1 VARRSF
7 LWVCAIVVALSVGS
21 GAAPAKPPLPAY
33 KIVVAAIQHRHLGAG
48 YIAVVERTAR
58 LASLL
63 PAGRA
68 AVLRSQ
74 LSQAAAIAPKLTPPR
89 AAAILGQ
96 LAAND
101 DWFAHRGPVAPQ
113 TDITDADGIVYRYFS
128 GRGFEFHP
136 LGNFAALNAA
146 VASKNVAATA
156 RLATALAARGV
167 PVAGGG
173 LGFEYYFDYGGG
185 QAPWTSGFAQAVAAQ
200 AFARAAA
207 LDTADSASLLAA
219 AHGAFRAIP
228 GRLVRSTSFGP
239 WIKLYSFNR
248 AVVLNAQL
256 QSAISL
262 SDYGKATSDT
272 GAITL
277 AESLQNA
284 AARALPQFSNGFW
297 SYYQLPADPSPVNY
311 QDYVVQLL
319 QTLAKRDDR
328 FANAAT
334 QFEQFGTTPPS
345 FRLANAGVGGV
356 TFWVSKPSTVRV
368 AAVGGLRTLFV
379 AGGWHTVSFA
389 LPSRAGVFPVT
400 IHATDWKGNSASV
413 DALPIVHV
421 SEPPKKPRKKPK
433 RAVTSATSTTLPP
446 LVAGAGIGQPTQATD
461 AAAAGYGAVRMT
473 LVWPAGSSAP
483 DPGAIAALNKLP
495 AGANLVLEL
504 YVSSW
509 PTDDTGRAALASY
522 AAAVAAQVP
531 ALHDL
536 VVGPGTASSSA
547 AGYEAALAATY
558 DAVKAAAPLVR
569 VDGAVDGALTPKVTL
584 TALASAVA
592 ATGRTAPLM
601 DELSFT
607 PAPAPG
613 KNLWP
618 LASLATL
625 VTALGTTF
633 PGMPVIVDGLGPD
646 TFPTALTS
654 SACRSSVVAVI
665 LASFADSTDALAQAA
680 AAAQAPGRGCK
691 SASSPTPPAT
701 PSPAPAPTPT
711 PTPAPTTPAPAPTP
725 TPTPSAPAKATAV
738 AASDQLAF
746 PTHISTTT
754 PPSVHLGCTAACLYL
769 VTLQRANGIPVLARR
784 GSISGAGALTV
795 TLPKAKIA
803 AGSYRFS
810 VWVVG
815 AANPGPVTVDRS
827 DAVSA
832 G

>member
-1 VARRSF
+1 V
-7 LWVCAIVVALSVGS
+7 L
-21 GAAPAKPPLPAY
+21 
-33 KIVVAAIQHRHLGAG
+33 AAIDRQASSGHLRPADASS
-48 YIAVVERTAR
+48 YRSTVQRTAR

-63 PAGRA
+63 SSARA

-74 LSQAAAIAPKLTPPR
+74 LSQAAAIAPKLTAPR
-89 AAAILGQ
+89 AAAIFGQ

-101 DWFAHRGPVAPQ
+101 DWFARHGPVAPQ
-113 TDITDADGIVYRYFS
+113 TDITDGDGIVYRYFP
-128 GRGFEFHP
+128 GHGFEFHP

-146 VASKNVAATA
+146 VAAKNVAATA

-167 PVAGGG
+167 PESGGG
-173 LGFEYYFDYGGG
+173 TGFEYYFDYGGG
-185 QAPWTSGFAQAVAAQ
+185 RAPWTSGFAQAVAAQ

-207 LDTADSASLLAA
+207 LDTADSETLLAA
-219 AHGAFRAIP
+219 ARAAYRAIP
-228 GRLVRSTSFGP
+228 GRLVHQTSFGP

-262 SDYGKATSDT
+262 ADYAKAVSDAGASAFAT
-272 GAITL
+272 GL
-277 AESLQNA
+277 ENA
-284 AARALPQFSNGFW
+284 AARALPEFNNGFW

-328 FANAAT
+328 FAPAAT
-334 QFEQFGTTPPS
+334 QFGQFGTTPPV

-368 AAVGGLRTLFV
+368 AALGGLRTLSV
-379 AGGWHTVSFA
+379 GGGWHTVSFA
-389 LPSRAGVFPVT
+389 LPKRAGIFPVT
-400 IHATDWKGNSASV
+400 IHATDWEGNSASV

-421 SEPPKKPRKKPK
+421 FEPPSKHTHKPKPK
-433 RAVTSATSTTLPP
+433 RAVTSAASATLPP
-446 LVAGAGIGQPTQATD
+446 LVAGAGLGQPTQAAA

-473 LVWPAGSSAP
+473 LVWPAGSSVP
-483 DPGAIAALNKLP
+483 DAGAIAALDRLP
-495 AGANLVLEL
+495 SSANLVLEL
-504 YVSSW
+504 YVASW
-509 PTDDTGRAALASY
+509 PSDDTGRAALASY
-522 AAAVAAQVP
+522 AASVAAQVP
-531 ALHDL
+531 TLHDL
-536 VVGPGTASSSA
+536 VVGPGPASTSA
-547 AGYEAALAATY
+547 PGYEGALAAVY
-558 DAVKAAAPLVR
+558 DGVKAAAPLVR
-569 VDGAVDGALTPKVTL
+569 VDGALDGALTPKATL
-584 TALASAVA
+584 GALAA
-592 ATGRTAPLM
+592 AIAGSGRTTPLM
-601 DELSFT
+601 DELDFT
-607 PAPAPG
+607 PAPAAG

-633 PGMPVIVDGLGPD
+633 PGLPVIVDGLTAD

-680 AAAQAPGRGCK
+680 AAAQAPSRGCT
-691 SASSPTPPAT
+691 SATPTPPAAPAPAPSPAPSPSPAPT
-701 PSPAPAPTPT
+701 PSPAPSPSPAPAPS
-711 PTPAPTTPAPAPTP
+711 PAPPPPPAPPPTTAPST
-725 TPTPSAPAKATAV
+725 PAKATAV
-738 AASDQLAF
+738 AASNQLVF
-746 PTHISTTT
+746 PAHISTST

-769 VTLQRANGIPVLARR
+769 VTLQRSADGVPVLARR
-784 GSISGAGALTV
+784 GSIARAGARTV
-795 TLPKAKIA
+795 TLPKVRIA

-815 AANPGPVTVDRS
+815 AANPGPVTVERS
-827 DAVSA
+827 EAVGA

>member
-1 VARRSF
+1 MV
-7 LWVCAIVVALSVGS
+7 LGVCAIVVALSVGS
-21 GAAPAKPPLPAY
+21 GAAPAKRPLPAY
-33 KIVVAAIQHRHLGAG
+33 KVVIAAIDHRHLGAQ
-48 YIAVVERTAR
+48 YSAVVERTAR

-63 PAGRA
+63 PSGRA

-74 LSQAAAIAPKLTPPR
+74 LSQAAAIAPKLTAPR
-89 AAAILGQ
+89 AAAIFGQ

-101 DWFAHRGPVAPQ
+101 DWFARHGPVAPQ
-113 TDITDADGIVYRYFS
+113 TDITDADGLVYRYFS

-167 PVAGGG
+167 PIAGGG

-185 QAPWTSGFAQAVAAQ
+185 RAPWTSGFAQAVAAQ

-228 GRLVRSTSFGP
+228 GRLVRATSFGP

-262 SDYGKATSDT
+262 SDYANATSDT
-272 GAITL
+272 GATTL

-319 QTLAKRDDR
+319 QTLARRDDR
-328 FANAAT
+328 FASAAT
-334 QFEQFGTTPPS
+334 QFDQFGKTPPA
-345 FRLANAGVGGV
+345 FRLATAGVGGV

-368 AAVGGLRTLFV
+368 AALGGLRTLFV
-379 AGGWHTVSFA
+379 SGGWHTVSFG
-389 LPSRAGVFPVT
+389 LPSRAGIFPVT

-421 SEPPKKPRKKPK
+421 YEPPKKHKKKPK
-433 RAVTSATSTTLPP
+433 RAVTSALSTTLPP
-446 LVAGAGIGQPTQATD
+446 LVAGAGLEQPTQA
-461 AAAAGYGAVRMT
+461 AAASAAGYGALRMT
-473 LVWPAGSSAP
+473 LVWPVGSPAP
-483 DPGAIAALNKLP
+483 DPGVVAALNRLP
-495 AGANLVLEL
+495 SGANLVLQL

-509 PTDDTGRAALASY
+509 PADDTGRAALASY
-522 AAAVAAQVP
+522 AASVAAQVP

-536 VVGPGTASSSA
+536 VIGPGTASASA
-547 AGYEAALAATY
+547 AAYEAALASVY
-558 DAVKAAAPLVR
+558 DAVKATAPLVR
-569 VDGAVDGALTPKVTL
+569 VDGALDGALTPKATL

-592 ATGRTAPLM
+592 ASGRTAPLM
-601 DELSFT
+601 DEIAFT
-607 PAPAPG
+607 PAPAAG
-613 KNLWP
+613 RNLWP

-625 VTALGTTF
+625 VSALGTTF
-633 PGMPVIVDGLGPD
+633 PGMPVIVDGLGAS
-646 TFPTALTS
+646 TFQTALTS
-654 SACRSSVVAVI
+654 SACRASVVAVI
-665 LASFADSTDALAQAA
+665 LASFADSNDALAQAA
-680 AAAQAPGRGCK
+680 VTAQTPSRGCT
-691 SASSPTPPAT
+691 SASTPTPPAT
-701 PSPAPAPTPT
+701 PSPTPAPTPAPKPT
-711 PTPAPTTPAPAPTP
+711 PTPLPAPAPAP
-725 TPTPSAPAKATAV
+725 APPSPAKATAV
-738 AASDQLAF
+738 AASNQLVF
-746 PTHISTTT
+746 PAHISTST
-754 PPSVHLGCTAACLYL
+754 PSSVHLGCTAACLYL
-769 VTLQRANGIPVLARR
+769 VTLQRADGVPVLARR
-784 GSISGAGALTV
+784 GSIGGAGARTV
-795 TLPKAKIA
+795 TLPKGKLA

-815 AANPGPVTVDRS
+815 AANPGPVTVERS
-827 DAVSA
+827 DVVSA

>member
-1 VARRSF
+1 MV
-7 LWVCAIVVALSVGS
+7 LGVCAIVVALSVGS
-21 GAAPAKPPLPAY
+21 GAAPAKRPLPAY
-33 KIVVAAIQHRHLGAG
+33 KSVLATIEHRHLGAQ
-48 YIAVVERTAR
+48 YSAVVERTAR

-63 PAGRA
+63 PSGRA

-74 LSQAAAIAPKLTPPR
+74 LSQAAAIAPKLTAPR
-89 AAAILGQ
+89 AAAIFGQ

-101 DWFAHRGPVAPQ
+101 DWFAHHGPVAPQ

-128 GRGFEFHP
+128 GYGFEFHP

-156 RLATALAARGV
+156 RLANALAARGV
-167 PVAGGG
+167 PDSSGGV
-173 LGFEYYFDYGGG
+173 GFEYYFDYGGG
-185 QAPWTSGFAQAVAAQ
+185 RAPWTSGFAQAVAAQ

-207 LDTADSASLLAA
+207 LDTADSTALLAA
-219 AHGAFRAIP
+219 AHGAYKAIP

-262 SDYGKATSDT
+262 SDYAKATSDT
-272 GAITL
+272 GATTL

-284 AARALPQFSNGFW
+284 AARALPEFSNGFW

-319 QTLAKRDDR
+319 QTLARRDDR
-328 FANAAT
+328 FATAASE
-334 QFEQFGTTPPS
+334 FAQFGTTPPA

-368 AAVGGLRTLFV
+368 AALGGLRTLFV
-379 AGGWHTVSFA
+379 GGGWHTVSFS
-389 LPSRAGVFPVT
+389 LPQRAGIFPVT
-400 IHATDWKGNSASV
+400 IHATDWKDNSASV

-421 SEPPKKPRKKPK
+421 YEPPKKPKKPK
-433 RAVTSATSTTLPP
+433 RAVTSATATTLPP
-446 LVAGAGIGQPTQATD
+446 LVAGAGLGQPTD
-461 AAAAGYGAVRMT
+461 AAAATDAGYGAVRMT
-473 LVWPAGSSAP
+473 LVWPAGAPAP
-483 DPGAIAALNKLP
+483 DPGAIAALNRLP
-495 AGANLVLEL
+495 STANLVLEL
-504 YVSSW
+504 YVSAW
-509 PTDDTGRAALASY
+509 PTDDAGRAALASY

-536 VVGPGTASSSA
+536 VLGPWAASTSA
-547 AGYEAALAATY
+547 AGYEGTLAAVY

-569 VDGAVDGALTPKVTL
+569 VDGALDGSLTPKATL
-584 TALASAVA
+584 GALASAVA
-592 ATGRTAPLM
+592 ASGRTSPLM
-601 DELSFT
+601 DELAFT
-607 PAPAPG
+607 PAPAAG

-633 PGMPVIVDGLGPD
+633 PGMPVIVDGLGAD
-646 TFPTALTS
+646 TFQAALTS
-654 SACRSSVVAVI
+654 SACRPSVVAVI
-665 LASFADSTDALAQAA
+665 LASFADSTDALALAA
-680 AAAQAPGRGCK
+680 AAAQAPSRGCK
-691 SASSPTPPAT
+691 TASAPTPPAT
-701 PSPAPAPTPT
+701 PSPAPT
-711 PTPAPTTPAPAPTP
+711 PTPAPTPAPAPA
-725 TPTPSAPAKATAV
+725 PSAPAKATAV
-738 AASDQLAF
+738 AAANQLVF
-746 PTHISTTT
+746 PAHISTAT

-784 GSISGAGALTV
+784 GSIGGAGARTV

-815 AANPGPVTVDRS
+815 AANPGPVTIDRS
-827 DAVSA
+827 DVVSA

>member
-1 VARRSF
+1 
-7 LWVCAIVVALSVGS
+7 VGS
-21 GAAPAKPPLPAY
+21 GAAPAKRPVPAY
-33 KIVVAAIQHRHLGAG
+33 KVVVAAIDHRQLGAQ
-48 YIAVVERTAR
+48 YREVVERTAR

-74 LSQAAAIAPKLTPPR
+74 LAQAAAIAPKITAPR
-89 AAAILGQ
+89 AAAIFGQ

-101 DWFAHRGPVAPQ
+101 DWFARHGPVAPQ

-128 GRGFEFHP
+128 GHGFEFHP

-146 VASKNVAATA
+146 VASKNVAATT

-167 PVAGGG
+167 PEAGGG

-185 QAPWTSGFAQAVAAQ
+185 RAPWTSGFAQAVAAQ

-207 LDTADSASLLAA
+207 LDTADSTTLLAA

-228 GRLVRSTSFGP
+228 GRLVRATSFGP
-239 WIKLYSFNR
+239 WIKLYSFSR

-262 SDYGKATSDT
+262 SDYAKATSDT
-272 GAITL
+272 GATTL
-277 AESLQNA
+277 AASLQNA

-328 FANAAT
+328 FATAAT
-334 QFEQFGTTPPS
+334 QFAEFGTTPPA

-368 AAVGGLRTLFV
+368 AALGGLRTLSV
-379 AGGWHTVSFA
+379 GGGWHTVSFA
-389 LPSRAGVFPVT
+389 LPSRAGIFPVT

-421 SEPPKKPRKKPK
+421 SEPPEKHKNKQAK
-433 RAVTSATSTTLPP
+433 RAVTSAASTTLPP
-446 LVAGAGIGQPTQATD
+446 LVAAAGLEQPTQAVA
-461 AAAAGYGAVRMT
+461 AAAAGYGAARMT
-473 LVWPAGSSAP
+473 LVWPDGSTAP
-483 DPGAIAALNKLP
+483 DPGAIAALNRLP
-495 AGANLVLEL
+495 STANLVLEL

-509 PTDDTGRAALASY
+509 PADDTGRGAFASY

-536 VVGPGTASSSA
+536 IVGPGAASASA
-547 AGYEAALAATY
+547 SGYEAALAAVY
-558 DAVKAAAPLVR
+558 DAVKTAAPLVR
-569 VDGAVDGALTPKVTL
+569 VDGALDGSLTPKATL

-592 ATGRTAPLM
+592 ASGRTAPLM
-601 DELSFT
+601 DELAFT
-607 PAPAPG
+607 PSPAAG
-613 KNLWP
+613 KSLWP

-625 VTALGTTF
+625 VTALGSTF
-633 PGMPVIVDGLGPD
+633 PGMPVIVDGLGAD
-646 TFPTALTS
+646 TFQTALTS
-654 SACRSSVVAVI
+654 SACRASVVMVV
-665 LASFADSTDALAQAA
+665 LASFADSTDTLGQAA
-680 AAAQAPGRGCK
+680 STAQSASRGCT
-691 SASSPTPPAT
+691 SATTPTPPTT
-701 PSPAPAPTPT
+701 PSPAPTPT
-711 PTPAPTTPAPAPTP
+711 PTPTPTPAPAPA
-725 TPTPSAPAKATAV
+725 PTPSAPAKTTAV

-746 PTHISTTT
+746 PARIWIST

-769 VTLQRANGIPVLARR
+769 VTLQRSADGVPVLARR
-784 GSISGAGALTV
+784 GSMAGAGALEV
-795 TLPKAKIA
+795 TLPKAKLA

-815 AANPGPVTVDRS
+815 AANPGPVTVERS
-827 DAVSA
+827 DVVSA

>member
-1 VARRSF
+1 
-7 LWVCAIVVALSVGS
+7 LLLGVCAIVVALSVGS
-21 GAAPAKPPLPAY
+21 GAAPAKRPPPAY
-33 KIVVAAIQHRHLGAG
+33 KTVLAAIEHRHLDAR
-48 YIAVVERTAR
+48 YSAVVERTAR

-63 PAGRA
+63 PPGRA
-68 AVLRSQ
+68 EVLRSQ
-74 LSQAAAIAPKLTPPR
+74 LSQAAAIAPKLTAPR
-89 AAAILGQ
+89 AAAIFGQ

-113 TDITDADGIVYRYFS
+113 TDVTDADGIVYRYFS

-146 VASKNVAATA
+146 VASRNVAATS

-167 PVAGGG
+167 PEPGGG
-173 LGFEYYFDYGGG
+173 IDFEYYFDYGGG
-185 QAPWTSGFAQAVAAQ
+185 RAPWTSGFAQAVAAQ
-200 AFARAAA
+200 ALARAAA
-207 LDTADSASLLAA
+207 LDTADSTSLLAA

-239 WIKLYSFNR
+239 WIKLYSFNG

-262 SDYGKATSDT
+262 SDYAKATSDT
-272 GAITL
+272 GATTL
-277 AESLQNA
+277 AATLQNA
-284 AARALPQFSNGFW
+284 AARALPEFSNGFW

-319 QTLAKRDDR
+319 QTLARRDDR
-328 FANAAT
+328 FTTAAA
-334 QFEQFGTTPPS
+334 QFEQFGTTPPA

-356 TFWVSKPSTVRV
+356 TFWVSKPSTVRIT
-368 AAVGGLRTLFV
+368 AIDGLRTLSV

-389 LPSRAGVFPVT
+389 LPSRAGIFPVT

-421 SEPPKKPRKKPK
+421 SEPPKRPKKKPR
-433 RAVTSATSTTLPP
+433 RAVTSATTSTLPP
-446 LVAGAGIGQPTQATD
+446 LVAGAGLDQPTQAAA

-473 LVWPAGSSAP
+473 LVWPGGSPAP
-483 DPGAIAALNKLP
+483 DPGAIAALNRLP
-495 AGANLVLEL
+495 SSANLVLEL
-504 YVSSW
+504 YVSAW
-509 PTDDTGRAALASY
+509 PSDDAGRAALASY

-536 VVGPGTASSSA
+536 VIGPGVASTSA
-547 AGYEAALAATY
+547 AGYETALAAVY

-569 VDGAVDGALTPKVTL
+569 VDGALDGSLTPKATL

-592 ATGRTAPLM
+592 ASGRSAPLM
-601 DELSFT
+601 DELAFT
-607 PAPAPG
+607 AAPAAG

-625 VTALGTTF
+625 VTTLGTTF
-633 PGMPVIVDGLGPD
+633 PGMPVIVDGLGAD
-646 TFPTALTS
+646 SFQTALTS
-654 SACRSSVVAVI
+654 SACRPSVVAVI
-665 LASFADSTDALAQAA
+665 LASFAAGTDALAQAA
-680 AAAQAPGRGCK
+680 VNAQTPSRGCS
-691 SASSPTPPAT
+691 SATPTPPAT
-701 PSPAPAPTPT
+701 PSPT
-711 PTPAPTTPAPAPTP
+711 PTPAPAPAPSPAPTPAPAPAPTP
-725 TPTPSAPAKATAV
+725 SVPAKAAAV
-738 AASDQLAF
+738 AASNQLVF
-746 PTHISTTT
+746 PARISTST

-769 VTLQRANGIPVLARR
+769 VTLQRSADGVPVLARR
-784 GSISGAGALTV
+784 GSIGAAGARTV

-803 AGSYRFS
+803 PGGYRFS

-815 AANPGPVTVDRS
+815 AANPGPVTIARS
-827 DAVSA
+827 DVISA